1 MRSLSFPRTSGS
13 RFRGTD
19 RPRRGAIFITTT
31 FVFLALTTLALGMV
45 FLSQV
50 YLKVAGAKKSSAQLE
65 YASENGIKTGFH
77 NLLRAIEAVPA
88 PLFLTDFRSL
98 DLIDSV
104 RNGELRILEEN
115 LGVLFP
121 VVIRESGGDEVWQSQ
136 TDVQLESMVE
146 GDGYVTAQFRAQ
158 VQSQGEIRHLPI
170 KRKSALDIRIG
181 VAAGHLPLPMFSLLI
196 DKTLDPA
203 QRNAFPQANGI
214 SLRTSSRNVLAGA
227 VSASDTPL
235 ISRDATPL
243 LEKGLQTK
251 LFRPQ
256 DLTNAKLR
264 FALGLANSDEPV
276 PDGVYLMQNSLG
288 LGGIYVVG
296 DVAEMALAIDG
307 TYQVISFQT
316 GAGLWTLRF
325 SPSEGKTQFVTPQ
338 GVEPFDLVPLGIV
351 MVSGKIDS
359 LGGGAVV
366 ASGKAAI
373 VRDREVPALQSGVG
387 LTIVASDKIEITSH
401 LVAAGLQ
408 WRDGI
413 PYLKEE
419 QTQLVVYSTG
429 QSFQEETS
437 LEGGI
442 SVSAAAPQDV
452 KIQASLTAQGT
463 GFEIEG
469 NGRTADLLGSL
480 QTVEYVS
487 GGNQLN
493 LYTCLY
499 SAEAW
504 TTMAAVPQTAQPVL
518 YFPYF
523 ETVEWREQ

>member
-1 MRSLSFPRTSGS
+1 MRFLFFQRTSDS
-13 RFRGTD
+13 RFRPTD

-50 YLKVAGAKKSSAQLE
+50 YLKVAGVRKSSAQLE

-77 NLLRAIEAVPA
+77 HLLGAMEGVPA
-88 PLFLTDFRSL
+88 PLLLSDLRSL

-115 LGVLFP
+115 LGLQFP
-121 VVIRESGGDEVWQSQ
+121 VMIHEVAGDTLWQSQ
-136 TDVQLESMVE
+136 TDIQLESAVE

-158 VQSQGEIRHLPI
+158 IQSLGEIRYLPF
-170 KRKSALDIRIG
+170 RKKSTLDVRIG
-181 VAAGHLPLPMFSLLI
+181 VAAGHLPLPMFSFLI

-203 QRNAFPQANGI
+203 QKDGFAQANGI
-214 SLRTSSRNVLAGA
+214 SLRRSSRNLLAGA
-227 VSASDTPL
+227 VSASEAPL

-264 FALGLANSDEPV
+264 FALGLENIDEPV

-316 GAGLWTLRF
+316 GAGLWTIRF
-325 SPSEGKTQFVTPQ
+325 SPSECKTQFISPQ
-338 GVEPFDLVPLGIV
+338 GVTAFDLIPLGIV
-351 MVSGKIDS
+351 MVSGKINS
-359 LGGGAVV
+359 LGGGAVDT
-366 ASGKAAI
+366 SGNAAI
-373 VRDREVPALQSGVG
+373 VQDREVPSLQSGVD

-401 LVAAGLQ
+401 LVAEGVQ

-429 QSFQEETS
+429 QSFQQGTC
-437 LEGGI
+437 LGGGI
-442 SVSAAAPQDV
+442 SVAAVAPQDV
-452 KIQASLTAQGT
+452 KIQASLTAQGA

-469 NGRTADLLGSL
+469 NGHTVDLLGSL

-493 LYTCLY
+493 ICSFLY
-499 SAEAW
+499 SAETW
-504 TTMAAVPQTAQPVL
+504 TTMTAVPQTAQPVL
-518 YFPYF
+518 YFPLL
-523 ETVEWREQ
+523 ETVEWREL